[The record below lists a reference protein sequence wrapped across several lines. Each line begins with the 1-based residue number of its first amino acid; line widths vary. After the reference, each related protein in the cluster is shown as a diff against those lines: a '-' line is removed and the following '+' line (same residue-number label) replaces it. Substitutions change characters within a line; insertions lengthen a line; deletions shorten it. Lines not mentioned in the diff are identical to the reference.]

1 MSYKVLFL
9 ILILSFLCPHFSVQ
23 AASPGASETEASARE
38 RQLLFEHMQAITGIP
53 WYFMAAID
61 QYERNIHKNSKK
73 KADTSFSHTSS
84 RKTGIVFAPEIWS
97 GLLNPNSED
106 TNPSSIAFLAE

>member
-9 ILILSFLCPHFSVQ
+9 ILILSLLCPPFSVQ

-53 WYFMAAID
+53 
-61 QYERNIHKNSKK
+61 
-73 KADTSFSHTSS
+73 
-84 RKTGIVFAPEIWS
+84 
-97 GLLNPNSED
+97 
-106 TNPSSIAFLAE
+106 